1 MKSFFAGLGFGVVAG
16 LLLAPKRGELI
27 RSDLRDRARRVIG
40 VASDRIAARIR
51 SRTPKKSPDSAMSA
65 RVEGRIEAGVEALNT
80 ATRDALIAVHG
91 IGEVLADRIIENRPY
106 EKAYDV
112 VEKGILPESTFVQ
125 LRRELLDKSA

>member
-1 MKSFFAGLGFGVVAG
+1 MKTFFAGLGFGVVAG

-27 RSDLRDRARRVIG
+27 RSDLRDRARRAIG
-40 VASDRIAARIR
+40 VASDRIAARTR
-51 SRTPKKSPDSAMSA
+51 SRTPKEAPDSAMSA
-65 RVEGRIEAGVEALNT
+65 RVEERIEAGVQVLNT